1 MKMKAEPFAKAVRD
15 VELIFNDLEAQKNVS
30 AQWSISPVFLFPRKS
45 VWKIS
50 GKKKDCMMKLQS
62 FCSKS

>member
-30 AQWSISPVFLFPRKS
+30 AQCDFPCFF
-45 VWKIS
+45 IP
-50 GKKKDCMMKLQS
+50 
-62 FCSKS
+62 